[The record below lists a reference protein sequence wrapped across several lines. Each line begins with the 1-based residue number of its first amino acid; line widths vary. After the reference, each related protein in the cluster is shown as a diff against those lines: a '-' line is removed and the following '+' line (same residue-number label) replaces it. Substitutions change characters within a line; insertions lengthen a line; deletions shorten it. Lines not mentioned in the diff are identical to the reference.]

1 MRLWLSFLIAGVLAT
16 VPLSAQNYRSG
27 RGVYFPRVPTPQ
39 PAVGS
44 GLNGLPGFQPNPG
57 LNGLPGFRPNPGLN
71 GLPAFSSGRIQ
82 YPCLG
87 CSPYS
92 RNSGHGRD
100 GNRNRGGYIFPGIVP
115 VFGAYDFG
123 STFTPQQQSA
133 PAAADP
139 NALSMAEEIGEL
151 RGELNS
157 LKSQAAET
165 ARQAQT
171 PAAAGVPVPL
181 PVEPAT
187 VIVLRNGAQFETT
200 NYAIMDETLW
210 NFSAKPLQKIP
221 LTSIDVAASQKVN
234 ATRGVDFS
242 AVADAGK

>member
-1 MRLWLSFLIAGVLAT
+1 MRLWLGLLTAGVLAT
-16 VPLSAQNYRSG
+16 VPLSAQNYRGG
-27 RGVYFPRVPTPQ
+27 RGVYSPRIPHPQ

-57 LNGLPGFRPNPGLN
+57 LNGLP
-71 GLPAFSSGRIQ
+71 AFSRGRIQ

-92 RNSGHGRD
+92 HNGGHRRG
-100 GNRNRGGYIFPGIVP
+100 GNRNRGGGYVFPGIVP
-115 VFGAYDFG
+115 VFGSYDFG
-123 STFTPQQQSA
+123 STFTPEQQAA
-133 PAAADP
+133 PVTTDP
-139 NALSMAEEIGEL
+139 NALSMAEQIGEL

-157 LKSQAAET
+157 LKSQAAEKAQQTQART
-165 ARQAQT
+165 AVST
-171 PAAAGVPVPL
+171 PIPL
-181 PVEPAT
+181 PAEPAT
-187 VIVLRNGAQFETT
+187 VIVLRNGQRFETT

-221 LTSIDVAASQKVN
+221 LTSIDVDASRKAN

-242 AVADAGK
+242 ALADASK

>member
-1 MRLWLSFLIAGVLAT
+1 MRLWLSFLIAGVLTT
-16 VPLSAQNYRSG
+16 VPLSAQNYGG
-27 RGVYFPRVPTPQ
+27 RRRANFPRIPQPQ

-57 LNGLPGFRPNPGLN
+57 LNGLPS
-71 GLPAFSSGRIQ
+71 FSRGRIQ
-82 YPCLG
+82 YPCVG

-92 RNSGHGRD
+92 RNGSHRRG
-100 GNRNRGGYIFPGIVP
+100 GNRNTGGYVFPGIVP

-123 STFTPQQQSA
+123 STFTPEQQPA
-133 PAAADP
+133 PATTDP

-157 LKSQAAET
+157 LKSQTAEKAQQAQATT
-165 ARQAQT
+165 AAQT
-171 PAAAGVPVPL
+171 PIPL

-187 VIVLRNGAQFETT
+187 VIVLRNGQQFETT
-200 NYAIMDETLW
+200 NYAIMGDTLW
-210 NFSAKPLQKIP
+210 NFSAKPLRKIP
-221 LTSIDVAASQKVN
+221 LTSIDVAASQKAN

-242 AVADAGK
+242 AVADASN

>member
-16 VPLSAQNYRSG
+16 VPLSAQNHRGG
-27 RGVYFPRVPTPQ
+27 RGIYFLGAPNPQ

-57 LNGLPGFRPNPGLN
+57 LNGLPS
-71 GLPAFSSGRIQ
+71 FSRGRLQ
-82 YPCLG
+82 YPCPG

-92 RNSGHGRD
+92 RNGGHRHG
-100 GNRNRGGYIFPGIVP
+100 GGYVFPGIIP

-123 STFTPQQQSA
+123 STFAPEQQPA
-133 PAAADP
+133 PTATDP
-139 NALSMAEEIGEL
+139 DALSMAEEIGEL

-157 LKSQAAET
+157 LKSQVAEKVQET
-165 ARQAQT
+165 QT
-171 PAAAGVPVPL
+171 PATTSTPVSL
-181 PVEPAT
+181 PAEPAT
-187 VIVLRNGAQFETT
+187 VIVLRNGWQFETT
-200 NYAIMDETLW
+200 NYAIMDDTLW

-221 LTSIDVAASQKVN
+221 LASIDISASQKAN

-242 AVADAGK
+242 AVADATN